1 MTRAVEEINES
12 IARLKANYPLT
23 DKQDLLAMAALEVT
37 VRALNSAM
45 PTTDDGAEP
54 LNGCLPISN
63 LSFLGVCP
71 RRTYLVHLTYEWNMD
86 MMSILVGVLAGLV
99 VGGILVF
106 AVLNAA
112 MKKRSGGILK
122 EAEVQA
128 EALKKEKILQ
138 AKEKFLQLK
147 EQHEKEVRERE
158 RTVQQAQE
166 KTKQREQQLSR
177 QQQDLSNKEKSMDR
191 LKEDM
196 EQKISGLD
204 RRREETEKMHAKQVN
219 LLENISGR

>member
-1 MTRAVEEINES
+1 MS
-12 IARLKANYPLT
+12 PL
-23 DKQDLLAMAALEVT
+23 A
-37 VRALNSAM
+37 
-45 PTTDDGAEP
+45 P

-219 LLENISGR
+219 LLENISGPECRGSQETNGGLPEG